1 MYEDL
6 LFEYLNAIDGD
17 WTPEADAY
25 APSYDE
31 WNAMRVL
38 AGLSAE
44 EFDAYLRDIDT
55 TTMTALSMGDMSTG
69 NRGQAAA

>member
-31 WNAMRVL
+31 WNTMRVL
-38 AGLSAE
+38 AGKPAGSFNEYLE
-44 EFDAYLRDIDT
+44 EIDT
-55 TTMTALSMGDMSTG
+55 L
-69 NRGQAAA
+69 